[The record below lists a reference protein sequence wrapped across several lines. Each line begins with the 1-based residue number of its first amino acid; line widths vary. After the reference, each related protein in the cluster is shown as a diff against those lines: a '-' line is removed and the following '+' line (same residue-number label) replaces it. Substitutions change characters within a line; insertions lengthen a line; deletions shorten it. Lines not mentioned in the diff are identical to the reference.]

1 MYKHSIFQHC
11 LAIQAGYECLDPGND
26 RSLILF
32 QSPDAAVIQL
42 FTEVRR
48 HKPSVIY
55 IPNVDTWYR
64 TVGEAVVSVFR
75 GLVRSLAP
83 TEPVLLLGILESEN
97 RDVDPRMIK
106 DLFGF
111 SRRNQFEIDRPSKVT
126 IDCYPSLCRPQ
137 TSDAVV

>member
-11 LAIQAGYECLDPGND
+11 WAIQAGYGYSKSGINCW
-26 RSLILF
+26 LILS

-55 IPNVDTWYR
+55 IPNVGSWYR
-64 TVGEAVVSVFR
+64 TVGEAVISVFR
-75 GLVRSLAP
+75 GLIRSLAP

-97 RDVDPRMIK
+97 RDVDPQMIK

-111 SRRNQFEIDRPSKVT
+111 SRRNQFEIERPSKVVLT
-126 IDCYPSLCRPQ
+126 RLLPISRPQ
-137 TSDAVV
+137 NL

>member
-1 MYKHSIFQHC
+1 M
-11 LAIQAGYECLDPGND
+11 
-26 RSLILF
+26 
-32 QSPDAAVIQL
+32 IQL

-64 TVGEAVVSVFR
+64 TVGEAVISVFR
-75 GLVRSLAP
+75 GLIRSLAP

-97 RDVDPRMIK
+97 RNVDPQMIK

-111 SRRNQFEIDRPSKVT
+111 SKRNQFEIDRPSKVMPAR
-126 IDCYPSLCRPQ
+126 DAPRLDPKSL
-137 TSDAVV
+137 TSLRSRRGMNIFLLL

>member
-1 MYKHSIFQHC
+1 MIV
-11 LAIQAGYECLDPGND
+11 G
-26 RSLILF
+26 LILILS

-83 TEPVLLLGILESEN
+83 TEPVLLLGILESEIHE
-97 RDVDPRMIK
+97 VDPQMIK

-111 SRRNQFEIDRPSKVT
+111 SRRNQFEIDRPMKVMLGSYRT
-126 IDCYPSLCRPQ
+126 IC
-137 TSDAVV
+137 